1 MVDVPFVN
9 ESGRELT
16 QRHGWWWCAA
26 AAILFGA
33 ATPATKMLVDDAG
46 ALTIAGLLYLGAA
59 AAVAPFAVREERSPR
74 TRRERSLL
82 LVSVGLG
89 GGLAPV
95 LLVLA
100 LDRTAAGTVSLFLNL
115 ELVATAIIARVFLHE
130 HVGRRAA
137 IGIVVVV
144 VGGVIL
150 VGTSELSVAA
160 GALLVVGACVCWG
173 VDNAIT
179 AGLDAYSPSQI
190 TLAKGVVAGSV
201 NLALGVALDGA
212 PGLGSV
218 AGALAIGAVGYGMS
232 ITMWITGARLL
243 GAARGQAIFALAPFI
258 GVLLARPINGDQVT
272 PNMVVAFAVSLV
284 GVLVVATSHH
294 RHRHAH
300 QLVEHSHPID
310 PTDPHHQPGTIVV
323 VSGAAHRHLPLT
335 HEHEHLPDIHHR
347 HEH

>member
-1 MVDVPFVN
+1 MVDVLFVN

-46 ALTIAGLLYLGAA
+46 ALTIAGLQ
-59 AAVAPFAVREERSPR
+59 V
-74 TRRERSLL
+74 
-82 LVSVGLG
+82 
-89 GGLAPV
+89 
-95 LLVLA
+95 
-100 LDRTAAGTVSLFLNL
+100 
-115 ELVATAIIARVFLHE
+115 
-130 HVGRRAA
+130 
-137 IGIVVVV
+137 
-144 VGGVIL
+144 
-150 VGTSELSVAA
+150 
-160 GALLVVGACVCWG
+160 
-173 VDNAIT
+173 
-179 AGLDAYSPSQI
+179 
-190 TLAKGVVAGSV
+190 
-201 NLALGVALDGA
+201 
-212 PGLGSV
+212 
-218 AGALAIGAVGYGMS
+218 
-232 ITMWITGARLL
+232 
-243 GAARGQAIFALAPFI
+243 IFALAPFI
-258 GVLLARPINGDQVT
+258 GGLLARPINGDQVT

-310 PTDPHHQPGTIVV
+310 PTDPHHQPGTIEV